1 MVKQSLQGMELKEK
15 EEKHK
20 TYIVKLTRKCPK
32 IKVVHQPFRSK
43 VKGKHPTDK
52 EFHSLAV

>member
-1 MVKQSLQGMELKEK
+1 MELKEK

>member
-1 MVKQSLQGMELKEK
+1 MELKEK

-20 TYIVKLTRKCPK
+20 TYIVKLTRKK